1 MFELLNKKFNKTEKA
16 VYNSKVNTKSNNYID
31 NRKDML
37 ELVNKLRGLENR
49 ASELSERRKARFLER
64 GQLTPRERLSKLLD
78 PKSEYLDLY
87 NMANYLVDDP
97 NPDTSIPGATFIA
110 GIGIVNGVRCLV
122 FVDDSGINAG
132 ASTTKSVEK
141 ALGCIELALKQKLPF
156 IHLVESAGA
165 NLLNYTVELWAKGG
179 GMFYGLAKLS
189 AAGIPTIAVLHGP
202 STAGGA
208 YQPGM
213 SDYVI
218 GVKDNGFAALA
229 GSALLKAATSEVA
242 SNEELGSSEMHSKVT
257 GLVEYLADDDEH
269 ALEITR
275 DLIMRL
281 DWNAEVYSKVESF
294 HEPRYNA
301 EEIAG
306 IVPIDYRV
314 PYDVREIVA
323 RIVDDSDFIEFK
335 PGYGV
340 TMVCLHARVHGH
352 ACGIVGNNG
361 PIDPNAAAKAGHFFQ
376 LCDQANLPLIFLNNV
391 TGYMVGKKYEQA
403 GMIKHGA
410 KMIQAVSNIKVP
422 KITLYIGA
430 SFGAGNYG
438 MCGYA
443 YKPDFIFSWPNAVT
457 GVMGGKQAAL
467 TMREVK
473 IGSAKR
479 RGIELD
485 EKELKVQ
492 EESIIS
498 HFDSQSDAFFTSGR
512 VLDQGI
518 IDPRDTRRVLSI
530 TLQTCLEA
538 DKRKL
543 KPNSYGI
550 ARM

>member
-275 DLIMRL
+275 DLIKRL
-281 DWNAEVYSKVESF
+281 DWNAEVYSKVKSF

-361 PIDPNAAAKAGHFFQ
+361 PIDPNGAAKAGHFFQ

-538 DKRKL
+538 NKRKL